1 MGNRLRCCKKTR
13 SSRGHIS
20 TYFLKLMRHIGAFL
34 PDGRRTF
41 AYNRGHVVPFS
52 IVSSD
57 LGLVAG
63 MRDRGQGPVAPG
75 AQGPLSARPLAQ
87 WRRGTRSVVKFCN
100 RRRTPAPAPVSCPAR
115 DRVCRPPDVGAT
127 GPLLQERS
135 GHMSKEYTA
144 LPGDSRPE
152 ATDLLVPA
160 NRKEPPA
167 APGTG
172 GIIPDCEHGPD
183 RGRLTTCVTANG

>member
-1 MGNRLRCCKKTR
+1 MANAQASAPIPAFPVVVLPSPPGLDEFNDGPHDRHDGEREYADFQIGKGLSDEKAHGEGEPSIMGNRLRCCKKTR

-63 MRDRGQGPVAPG
+63 MRDR
-75 AQGPLSARPLAQ
+75 
-87 WRRGTRSVVKFCN
+87 
-100 RRRTPAPAPVSCPAR
+100 
-115 DRVCRPPDVGAT
+115 
-127 GPLLQERS
+127 
-135 GHMSKEYTA
+135 
-144 LPGDSRPE
+144 
-152 ATDLLVPA
+152 
-160 NRKEPPA
+160 
-167 APGTG
+167 
-172 GIIPDCEHGPD
+172 
-183 RGRLTTCVTANG
+183 